1 MGNKMKRR
9 AFLSVYDK
17 VGLIDFAKNLT
28 EKFDY
33 EIVAGGDTYE
43 LLRSAEID
51 VINLSEFSNT
61 AGFLMKDYEAL
72 NETILAGIL
81 ANSSDTREMNELERF
96 AVKSFDMVV
105 VNVCPFEKLV
115 LENSNIDDVIKNID
129 IVGMTLLRAGAKN
142 YRNVTVIID
151 KVDYYVALNA
161 NEFGRLKLAAKAFN
175 FAANYDRAISSLLA
189 EQTGEKPFK
198 TLSFEK
204 VRDLKYGENPHQ
216 KGAIYKTE
224 RMVDYEVLDG
234 KELSFND
241 ILNVTEAA
249 NIVSEFF
256 DVNAV
261 SIIRHTKPCGVALG
275 RSIYDAYTKAF
286 DCDPI
291 SSFYGTVGFS
301 KTVDSEV
308 AKHLNSMAV
317 EVIVAPDY
325 SKDAIEI
332 FNDNPDIKLVK
343 LNTPLKE
350 YRQLAREDVI
360 MSPFGAL
367 VQDSDSSELDKDMF
381 KVVTREKPTK
391 EQIEDAIFAWKVV
404 KYAKTNSAVIAR
416 DFKTVAI
423 SQGQTN
429 AIVAVEQALNYACDN
444 SKEAVLASDATI
456 HAEDCIYSAVQ
467 GRISLI
473 IQPGGSVKDQKIIET
488 CDKYGIAMITTGI
501 RNYKQ

>member
-1 MGNKMKRR
+1 MKRR
-9 AFLSVYDK
+9 AFISVYEK
-17 VGLIDFAKNLT
+17 SGLIDFARNLT
-28 EKFDY
+28 EKFNF
-33 EIVAGGDTYE
+33 EIVSDGDTYD
-43 LLRSAEID
+43 LLKKSDIEVTSIEEFT
-51 VINLSEFSNT
+51 NTTSFLS
-61 AGFLMKDYEAL
+61 KDYLKL
-72 NETILAGIL
+72 NETILSGIL
-81 ANSSDTREMNELERF
+81 ANSPDTEALNEIEKMT
-96 AVKSFDMVV
+96 VKSFDMVV
-105 VNVCPFEKLV
+105 VNVCPLDKLPSQ
-115 LENSNIDDVIKNID
+115 LFDIDEIISKID
-129 IVGMTLLRAGAKN
+129 IPSITILRAAAKN
-142 YRNVTVIID
+142 YKNVTVITD
-151 KVDYYVALNA
+151 KVDYFVALNA
-161 NEFGRLKLAAKAFN
+161 NDFGRLKLAAKAFN
-175 FAANYDRAISSLLA
+175 VVANYDKFIAVKLG

-198 TLSFEK
+198 TLNFEK

-224 RMVDYEVLDG
+224 RMIDYEVING

-241 ILNVTEAA
+241 ILNVTEAT
-249 NIVSEFF
+249 NIVSEFY

-301 KTVDSEV
+301 RPVDIEV

-317 EVIVAPDY
+317 EVIIAPDY
-325 SKDAIEI
+325 TPDAVNF
-332 FNDNPDIKLVK
+332 FNDNNDIKLVK
-343 LNTPLKE
+343 LNTSLKD
-350 YRQLAREDVI
+350 YRRLTREEVI

-381 KVVTREKPTK
+381 KVVTREKPTA

-404 KYAKTNSAVIAR
+404 KYAKTNAAVIAR
-416 DFKTVAI
+416 DFRTSAI

-429 AIVAVEQALNYACDN
+429 AIIAIEQALNYACDN

-456 HAEDCIYSAVQ
+456 HAEDCIYSAIQ

-473 IQPGGSVKDQKIIET
+473 IQPGGSVKDQNIIET

-501 RNYKQ
+501 RNFRQ